1 MLMKKASTLLMALG
15 FTMAVTVS
23 AQAETETDYVVGF
36 DQEINTSSHNF
47 KVADGWGH
55 IVDYFSSEDRYGSPY
70 DYYVKY
76 TYEAD
81 NGLKIDNQ
89 KVGPDWS
96 ASEQQDVYDLLV
108 TPVVSGNV
116 TLSVKQFNY
125 NGYVEFYTIKNNAK
139 GELIGTQHKSD
150 LSTDDYTEITL
161 SITEPQKIGI
171 RASRVYINNF
181 SADNATI
188 EPNKLMTV
196 VSARSNGAVSDN
208 SNGGTSGLIKWPAD
222 PTHKNANGDDMI
234 KVSYMV
240 TVKNTCNVKL
250 TAGDENYSVSIINSK
265 LENPVI
271 VTVPVPQDLEPDA
284 TSDPF
289 EVTGYV
295 NPYVDYNTSKDY
307 PTPWGYANDSQPFN
321 IKENLDGTILNLANG
336 GFVPYKH
343 EYVFRTLG
351 SSSTSKYTSPISFGM
366 ISEEATQNF
375 EIYNNGVAPLT
386 VTAISVDAPFTVAH
400 SDNLTINNQE
410 QITVDVTFPA
420 TASGSYSGNLNIT
433 YIDNN
438 GSEKTET
445 YAVSG
450 TMLGANTWSAP
461 FDDGTSYSIIW
472 PEGSL
477 AESNVNSDWT
487 GKNYYLKCTSAGTNK
502 FFTPL
507 LHANAGDSMSFMAK
521 RYSTTHSI
529 KVYLAS
535 SRSSSTLGEPVATIT
550 DLTGDWKMQTINIA
564 QEGDYYVV
572 FELYNVYVD
581 DIVGLTKVDVAH
593 DLYVKDLG
601 NFISTEYQSGEDI
614 TKQVNIIPVLGEKA
628 ANYTVQVILGDE
640 VAATVDS
647 KDLTAHAKNA
657 TQFSATFNKTV
668 TATTKLDYYWKFSFA
683 DGTPAIESDHTE
695 LTITCEPKF
704 CFVTKGTSDG
714 KNAPSNKTSHNF
726 GKVNETNLT
735 AQYEIFNWGKGALT
749 INSVTLPD
757 GFSTTFTAPATI
769 AGKEHVDFPVIFSA
783 TGIGIY
789 SGDIVINYVDADGES
804 KDFKFAV
811 SGTLLDPT
819 KFYAPF
825 MSNNNSDYPAGSVR
839 DSNVSISYKSG
850 ASGNYALYGSNTS
863 TTENNLFVTPLLHAE
878 ANEAIN
884 FDAILYSS
892 AWDEGIVKVYAASTR
907 NDLHNEATRTTL
919 LEIKGKDVEDEA
931 NLIPADAF
939 KTFSATIA
947 EAGDYYIGFDIFG
960 RAYVDEI
967 YGLSL
972 VAVDHDLELAGSSV
986 PATVMQNN
994 VANATVQLRNF
1005 GFAAEEAGSYS
1016 ATVSVNGVETEVT
1029 DLPEIPVMFKSN
1041 DTPVSISVPFRYG
1054 KVGTF
1059 PVSVKVQFGH
1069 YTIETDPTDVEF
1081 TEEVLSSEKQ
1091 VGEFKELNTVPFHT
1105 NYKQVETLALY
1116 TPEELGLNG
1125 GDVINNITLRG
1136 YFNEAHS
1143 SDVTIAYAWVDETTL
1158 AKPEVN
1164 SKYDTSEMTVIYE
1177 QEGFAWPGGGSKND
1191 IIDLFTLNF
1200 NGATYTEGKSLLLF
1214 FGSYTTGAYHSAAK
1228 SELSTTS
1235 KNCWYRQNDTNL
1247 TNASWGAKNLPV
1259 LHIGLAV
1266 EPKTISGT
1274 VTGPDDAAVEGATV
1288 TLTATDGSGVEYT
1301 GTTAADGAYEI
1312 SVIQTSRTYNI
1323 IAKSGDLEDYAT
1335 NVTFEESVVKDFK
1348 LGTAAVHIHTAA
1360 TGVESVENARVRFN
1374 LELTPGY
1381 HALALPFA
1389 VDQSMVATLFGADAE
1404 IYTLTGTDLTDGEL
1418 ISYFDPATSV
1428 AAGEPF
1434 VVNVTETIDEIINGV
1449 TLVAEPQVGGQSSA
1463 HITFSASYEPTSADG
1478 KFTFDDSNFV
1488 VLDDAR
1494 AARFGRAMA
1503 QQQDVIPAFHA
1514 TAQARPGQQID
1525 NLSFAVEQTP
1535 TGINE
1540 ISVKFPE
1547 GKAYNLRGMRTL
1559 NPANGVYI
1567 INGKK
1572 VLVK

>member
-15 FTMAVTVS
+15 FTMATLVS
-23 AQAETETDYVVGF
+23 ANAETKVNYVVDF
-36 DQEINTSSHNF
+36 NDAISTSANNF
-47 KVADGWGH
+47 KVADGWRH
-55 IVDYFSSEDRYGSPY
+55 IVEDNDGTYVTYSYKSNEGVDGSGCLLVY
-70 DYYVKY
+70 KQAISKY
-76 TYEAD
+76 SWESPK
-81 NGLKIDNQ
+81 L
-89 KVGPDWS
+89 
-96 ASEQQDVYDLLV
+96 VYDLLV
-108 TPVVSGNV
+108 TPKVEGTV
-116 TLSVKQFNY
+116 TLKVKQY
-125 NGYVEFYTIKNNAK
+125 SSTGYVDFYKINDDFTQGDI
-139 GELIGTQHKSD
+139 IGTKHTSSTSAGTALSESD
-150 LSTDDYTEITL
+150 FATITL
-161 SITEPQKIGI
+161 TFDEPTMVGI
-171 RASRVYINNF
+171 HASEVYMDDF
-181 SADNATI
+181 TATSADVVPVKSMSIASAKSHCSVGTDGNEATGSI
-188 EPNKLMTV
+188 YW
-196 VSARSNGAVSDN
+196 AQ
-208 SNGGTSGLIKWPAD
+208 D
-222 PTHKNANGDDMI
+222 PDHEM
-234 KVSYMV
+234 KVKVCYMV
-240 TVKNTCNVKL
+240 TVTNTSNVKL
-250 TAGDENYSVSIINSK
+250 TQGDENYSVSIVHTKNG
-265 LENPVI
+265 
-271 VTVPVPQDLEPDA
+271 VTTAYGTTPVPQDLEPGA

-289 EVTGYV
+289 EVTAYITPDDV
-295 NPYVDYNTSKDY
+295 WSSKSAWETIDVREDFEKSILKRAQSQY
-307 PTPWGYANDSQPFN
+307 QAYEHVLIFRNAGSYSTTKYSSPTAIN
-321 IKENLDGTILNLANG
+321 
-336 GFVPYKH
+336 
-343 EYVFRTLG
+343 
-351 SSSTSKYTSPISFGM
+351 FG
-366 ISEEATQNF
+366 IVSEETTQNF
-375 EIYNNGVAPLT
+375 EIFNNGAAPL
-386 VTAISVDAPFTVAH
+386 VISEITADQPFTVTTGE
-400 SDNLTINNQE
+400 SLTVNNSQ
-410 QITVDVTFPA
+410 TLPVNVTFPA
-420 TASGSYSGNLNIT
+420 DATGTHSGNLSMT
-433 YIDNN
+433 YTDNDGTSKTIVLATLQ
-438 GSEKTET
+438 GS
-445 YAVSG
+445 
-450 TMLGANTWSAP
+450 MIGANTWSTTFEQSGVSGIA
-461 FDDGTSYSIIW
+461 W
-472 PEGSL
+472 PEGSV
-477 AESNVNSDWT
+477 AESSVASSSSYSN
-487 GKNYYLKCTSAGTNK
+487 GKYNYYAQCTSSSSSTNK
-502 FFTPL
+502 FITPL
-507 LHANAGDSMSFMAK
+507 LHANAGETLSFMVKGYSSSNSAVNVYVTK
-521 RYSTTHSI
+521 IRSEKGEPATTVTPTSTTTWIPGS
-529 KVYLAS
+529 V
-535 SRSSSTLGEPVATIT
+535 TIEE
-550 DLTGDWKMQTINIA
+550 
-564 QEGDYYVV
+564 EGDYYVI
-572 FELYNVYVD
+572 FELQSACLD
-581 DIVGLTKVDVAH
+581 DIVGLTQVAVPFDV
-593 DLYVKDLG
+593 Y
-601 NFISTEYQSGEDI
+601 FTEVSSDNTYQSGQELNREVKFLPLKTATADD
-614 TKQVNIIPVLGEKA
+614 
-628 ANYTVQVILGDE
+628 YTIQLILDDPDSDDDLVFDVPS
-640 VAATVDS
+640 VA
-647 KDLTAHAKNA
+647 LTANSKSTKSISHKI
-657 TQFSATFNKTV
+657 TPVVDHTVVFNV
-668 TATTKLDYYWKFSFA
+668 YWKFTSTAGVEF
-683 DGTPAIESDHTE
+683 ISQSSK
-695 LTITCEPKF
+695 LTVQCEPKF
-704 CFVTKGTSDG
+704 CFVTKGTSDNQW
-714 KNAPSNKTSHNF
+714 NAPSSIKTHSF
-726 GKVNETNLT
+726 GKVNENNAT
-735 AQYEIFNWGKGALT
+735 ADYEIFNWGKGALT
-749 INSVTLPD
+749 INSVTIPE
-757 GFSTTFTAPATI
+757 GFSTTFTAPIEI
-769 AGKEHVDFPVIFSA
+769 AGKERVDFPITFSA
-783 TGIGIY
+783 TELGNY
-789 SGDIVINYVDADGES
+789 SGNIVINYVDANGDNQDHEV
-804 KDFKFAV
+804 AV
-811 SGTLLDPT
+811 SGTLLDT
-819 KFYAPF
+819 SKYYAPF
-825 MSNNNSDYPAGSVR
+825 STDFPAGSVS
-839 DSNVSISYKSG
+839 DSNVKNDYTYSTPR
-850 ASGNYALYGSNTS
+850 NYYLSCNSSSSNM
-863 TTENNLFVTPLLHAE
+863 FITPLLHAE
-878 ANEAIN
+878 ANETFI
-884 FDAILYSS
+884 FDAKGYNTTTSF
-892 AWDEGIVKVYAASTR
+892 VKVYAS
-907 NDLHNEATRTTL
+907 ATRQGLRNGDTRTLVADITATSEVDATKLTT
-919 LEIKGKDVEDEA
+919 DY
-931 NLIPADAF
+931 
-939 KTFSATIA
+939 KTFTATVA
-947 EAGDYYIGFDIFG
+947 EAGDYYLGFEFYG
-960 RAYVDEI
+960 YVDDI